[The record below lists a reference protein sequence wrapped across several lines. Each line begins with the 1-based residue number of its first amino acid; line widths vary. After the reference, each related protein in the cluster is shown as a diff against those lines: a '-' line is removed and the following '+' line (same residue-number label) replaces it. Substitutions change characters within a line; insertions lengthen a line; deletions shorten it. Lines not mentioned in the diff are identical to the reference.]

1 MGAKSQRVSTER
13 VRGSNMRS
21 PDWKPPD
28 KLNVPESWLLG
39 YHPAQ
44 DDAEDNTDESSPD
57 NEI

>member
-1 MGAKSQRVSTER
+1 MKAKSQRVSTER

-44 DDAEDNTDESSPD
+44 DDAEDNTGES
-57 NEI
+57 